1 MWRQVGHSHC
11 DRWVKVG
18 IDLRK
23 YILHR
28 KQDIY
33 RRGLPRLPKGD
44 LRLRLR
50 YGCEK
55 ATLCESVGCN
65 ELDDRIREHSNK
77 IMIDFQITSAK

>member
-1 MWRQVGHSHC
+1 MQTGSPAWRQVEHSLC
-11 DRWVKVG
+11 NRWVEAE

-23 YILHR
+23 CIRHR

-33 RRGLPRLPKGD
+33 RRGLPRLQKAG

-55 ATLCESVGCN
+55 ATLFESVGCN
-65 ELDDRIREHSNK
+65 ELDDGIR
-77 IMIDFQITSAK
+77 